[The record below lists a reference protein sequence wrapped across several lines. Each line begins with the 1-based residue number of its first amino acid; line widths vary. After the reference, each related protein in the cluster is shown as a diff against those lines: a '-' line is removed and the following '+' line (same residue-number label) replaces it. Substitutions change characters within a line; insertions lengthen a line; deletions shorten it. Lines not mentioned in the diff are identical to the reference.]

1 MNLQYMKFCQA
12 GSRFYDLPQVPAE
25 AGFLAPDAELPE
37 GWQRRTNADWDFL
50 CPDGAVLRPQ
60 GWKIHVSADLG
71 NARRI
76 LDTAFDYCV
85 RNAVPFKFIRST
97 SVLTWRNSKYG
108 DRGSSGKFITV
119 YPADDGQFATVL
131 DELGALMDGE
141 PGPYILSDLR
151 WRSGPLYVRYGAF
164 VEQVA
169 RSAETGE
176 AVYCITDPQGA
187 LVPDRRGPG
196 FRPPAWAVLPDC
208 LAEALRARNSGTLE
222 GFPFAVSKAL
232 HFSNGG
238 GVYLA
243 TDRRDGGTV
252 LLKEARPM
260 AGLDESGADAVSRLE
275 REHWALRQLS
285 GLPAV
290 PELVDYRVGREHF
303 FLARAF
309 VDGVPLIQEMLTRNP
324 LVTGERSDERYA
336 EYTSWALKILE
347 QIDEGV
353 HAMHGRGVV
362 FGDLHPNNVL
372 VRADGSIAFIDLET
386 ASETDADA
394 GQSIGAPGFRA
405 PLGYTGTAVDRYAL
419 GCLRL
424 ALFLPLTVALPWDRA
439 KAEQF
444 LAVIAERF
452 PVPGDF
458 AESVYRDLGPNA
470 WPATAPAP
478 APTGDAAPWW
488 DSRPEAWDRL
498 RDAVGAGIAAAAT
511 PDRQDRLFPGDI
523 EQFAAPGGGVT
534 FAHGAAGVLWA
545 LAESGCPVPA
555 DQVDWLAE
563 AAERLEQPRPG
574 FYDGLSGLA
583 FALDRLG
590 RPEQAAGLLRRALA
604 LPIEDAGG
612 SLLSGTAG
620 IALAA
625 LHFGVRTGD
634 PELCRAAGRLAERA
648 TADGRRAGRP
658 GLLHG
663 RTGDALLLLR
673 LHERNG
679 DPALLA
685 AAETALRQDLTALGW
700 GAAQGSPQGPPP
712 GDAPWQAPYLTAGGG
727 VALVLRQLL
736 DRLADPDPE
745 LVAAADRIREA
756 AGREFTMNA
765 GLFHGRAGTVLTL
778 RQFTDGSSTPA
789 LERHIRAFGWHAV
802 PVDGHL
808 DLLGDHALR
817 FSADLATGAAGVLL
831 AVAAARTPAGRTGL
845 PFLCPDRP
853 FSAAESAA

>member
-12 GSRFYDLPQVPAE
+12 GSRFYDLPHVPAE
-25 AGFLAPDAELPE
+25 TGFLPPDGALPE
-37 GWQRRTNADWDFL
+37 GWGRRTNADWDFL

-76 LDTAFDYCV
+76 LDVAWDYCV
-85 RNAVPFKFIRST
+85 RNAVPFKFIRSL

-119 YPADDGQFATVL
+119 YPADDEQFATVL
-131 DELGALMDGE
+131 DELGGLLDGE

-164 VEQVA
+164 VEQLA

-176 AVYCITDPQGA
+176 VVYCVTDPQGA

-196 FRPPAWAVLPDC
+196 FRPPAWAELPDC

-260 AGLDESGADAVSRLE
+260 AGLDESGADAVARLE

-285 GLPAV
+285 GLPAI

-303 FLARAF
+303 FLARAY

-324 LVTGERSDERYA
+324 LVTGERSDDRWA

-353 HAMHGRGVV
+353 HAMHERGVV

-372 VRADGSIAFIDLET
+372 VRADGSVAFIDLET
-386 ASETDADA
+386 ASATDADA

-405 PLGYTGTAVDRYAL
+405 PLGYTGAAVDRYAL

-444 LAVIAERF
+444 LAVITERF
-452 PVPGDF
+452 PVPEDF
-458 AESVYRDLGPNA
+458 AESVYHDLGPDA
-470 WPATAPAP
+470 WPRSTTSVPA
-478 APTGDAAPWW
+478 WW
-488 DSRPEAWDRL
+488 DARPEAWERL
-498 RDAVGAGIAAAAT
+498 RDAIGAGIAAAAT

-523 EQFAAPGGGVT
+523 EQFSTPGGGVT

-545 LAESGCPVPA
+545 LAESGCPVPEA
-555 DQVDWLAE
+555 QVDWLAE
-563 AAERLEQPRPG
+563 AARRLTQPRPG

-583 FALDRLG
+583 FVLDRLG
-590 RPEQAAGLLRRALA
+590 RPEQAAELLRRALS

-612 SLLSGTAG
+612 SLLGGTAG
-620 IALAA
+620 IALTA
-625 LHFGVRTGD
+625 LHFGVRTDD
-634 PELCRAAGRLAERA
+634 PALLRTARELARRA
-648 TADGRRAGRP
+648 TADGRRAARP

-673 LHERNG
+673 LHEHDA

-685 AAETALRQDLTALGW
+685 AAETALRADLTALGW
-700 GAAQGSPQGPPP
+700 SAAPSGQQGPPP
-712 GDAPWQAPYLTAGGG
+712 GEAPWQAPYLTAGGG
-727 VALVLRQLL
+727 VAVVLRQLL
-736 DRLADPDPE
+736 DRLDHPAPE

-765 GLFHGRAGTVLTL
+765 GLFHGRAGAVLTL
-778 RQFTDGSSTPA
+778 GQLMNGESTP
-789 LERHIRAFGWHAV
+789 LLRRHIQAFGWHAV
-802 PVDGHL
+802 PIDGHL
-808 DLLGDHALR
+808 ELLGDHALR
-817 FSADLATGAAGVLL
+817 FSTDLATGAAGVLL
-831 AVAAARTPAGRTGL
+831 ATAAASTPGGRTSL
-845 PFLCPDRP
+845 PFLRP
-853 FSAAESAA
+853 AQGS